1 MKHAALIFFAVLLAV
16 MGLQNCKPDPPITPP
31 NGEPDSLYTGTK
43 YTITKPFR
51 FPNISNT
58 GADSLTEEGIELG
71 RRLFYDK
78 HLSSTG
84 QLSCGSC
91 HKQQFAFTDAGNAL
105 SQNVFGPTKRNT
117 PSIVNLLW
125 AGKVFWDGRSSTL
138 AAQAQDAFHGEQDMN
153 IPNAISYLQGDST
166 YVRLF
171 KKAFGRPGDITE
183 GKIYTALQQFMMTLI
198 SDDSRFDSIQ
208 KGLATFSSSE
218 ASGFQIWATETGDCF
233 HCHTLGNT
241 WLLTDNLF
249 HNNGLDS
256 VTSIDAFAD
265 LGRGVISGNSNDNG
279 KFKSPSLRNI
289 ALTAPY
295 MHDGRFQTLEQV
307 IDFYS
312 EGIKLS
318 PTVDA
323 IMLKANH
330 ANGGVH
336 LSAQQKADLLAFLQ
350 TLTDT
355 KFVNN
360 PATKDP
366 FQ

>member
-1 MKHAALIFFAVLLAV
+1 MKHAALLFFTACLLALS
-16 MGLQNCKPDPPITPP
+16 LQNCKPDPQITPP
-31 NGEPDSLYTGTK
+31 NGEPDSLFVGTK

-51 FPNISNT
+51 FPSINNA
-58 GADSLTEEGIELG
+58 GADSLTVEGIELG

-84 QLSCGSC
+84 ALSCASC
-91 HKQQFAFTDAGNAL
+91 HKQELAFSDAGNAK
-105 SQNVFGPTKRNT
+105 SQNVFGPTKRNA
-117 PSIVNLLW
+117 PAIQNLLW
-125 AGKVFWDGRSSTL
+125 DGNIFWDGRAGSL
-138 AAQAQDAFHGEQDMN
+138 AAQAQDAFHGEQDLN
-153 IPNAISYLQGDST
+153 VPAAITYLQGDST

-198 SDDSRFDSIQ
+198 SSESRFDSIQ
-208 KGLATFSSSE
+208 RGAMQFTASE
-218 ASGFQIWATETGDCF
+218 QRGFQIFATETGDCF
-233 HCHTLGNT
+233 HCHALGNT
-241 WLLTDNLF
+241 WLMTDNAF

-256 VTSIDAFAD
+256 VTTADAFID
-265 LGRGVISGNSNDNG
+265 LGRGFITGNSNDNG
-279 KFKSPSLRNI
+279 KFKSPSLRN
-289 ALTAPY
+289 LEFTAPY

-336 LSAQQKADLLAFLQ
+336 LDAQQKADLLAFLK
-350 TLTDT
+350 TLNDYR
-355 KFVNN
+355 FVSN
-360 PATKDP
+360 PGTKDP
-366 FQ
+366 F

>member
-1 MKHAALIFFAVLLAV
+1 MKRALLLIAAACFFVL
-16 MGLQNCKPDPPITPP
+16 GLQNCKPDPPVTPP
-31 NGEPDSLYTGTK
+31 DGEPDSLYTSTPV
-43 YTITKPFR
+43 TIDKPFR
-51 FPNISNT
+51 FPNIQNT
-58 GADSLTEEGIELG
+58 GADSLTVDGIELG

-84 QLSCGSC
+84 QTACASC
-91 HKQQFAFTDAGNAL
+91 HKQQYAFSDAGNTL
-105 SQNVFGPTKRNT
+105 STNVFGLTKRNA
-117 PSIVNLLW
+117 PSIENLVW
-125 AGKVFWDGRSSTL
+125 AGKIFWDGRAGTL
-138 AAQAQDAFHGEQDMN
+138 AAQAQDAFHGEQDLN
-153 IPNAISYLQGDST
+153 IPAAITYLQGDST

-183 GKIYTALQQFMMTLI
+183 PKIYNAVQQFMMTLV
-198 SDDSRFDSIQ
+198 SSNSHFDKVQ
-208 KGLATFSSSE
+208 RGEEQFTTSE
-218 ASGFQIWATETGDCF
+218 AAGFQIWATETGDCF

-241 WLLTDNLF
+241 WLMTDNLF

-256 VTSIDAFAD
+256 TTTFEGFID
-265 LGRGVISGNSNDNG
+265 LGRGAISGNSADNG

-336 LSAQQKADLLAFLQ
+336 LSAQQKADLLAFLY

-355 KFVNN
+355 TFVNN

-366 FQ
+366 F